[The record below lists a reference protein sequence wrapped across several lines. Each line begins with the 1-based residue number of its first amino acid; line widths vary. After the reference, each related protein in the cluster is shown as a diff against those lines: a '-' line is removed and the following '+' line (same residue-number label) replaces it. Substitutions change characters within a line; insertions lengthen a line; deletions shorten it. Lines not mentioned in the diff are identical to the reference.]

1 MVQQQFIISELSN
14 ESEHSSDPESILVQK
29 QFENAQEEIEVPSHL
44 PEIEDKKE
52 KEDVDGTVPYSRGF
66 GLNKVSFAIFGSFK
80 SNFVMRDS
88 ENYKN
93 YVAASQ
99 SSFRVM
105 GMVIPDYSVVLVTL
119 LS

>member
-52 KEDVDGTVPYSRGF
+52 KE
-66 GLNKVSFAIFGSFK
+66 A
-80 SNFVMRDS
+80 
-88 ENYKN
+88 
-93 YVAASQ
+93 
-99 SSFRVM
+99 
-105 GMVIPDYSVVLVTL
+105 
-119 LS
+119 